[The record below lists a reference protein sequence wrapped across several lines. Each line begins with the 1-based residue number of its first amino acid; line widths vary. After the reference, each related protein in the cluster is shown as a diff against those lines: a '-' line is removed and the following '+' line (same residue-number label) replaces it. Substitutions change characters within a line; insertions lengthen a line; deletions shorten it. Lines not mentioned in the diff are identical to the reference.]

1 LGLTDQLLSGIRF
14 HRAKAVVIDMTGVG
28 TLSANVAE
36 EIIRA
41 GEACRL
47 LGASII
53 MTGLS
58 HAIADTLVRV
68 GVDLTRL
75 TTLGDLQSG
84 IEAAEQLLR
93 SQPARESRLTPEAGE

>member
-1 LGLTDQLLSGIRF
+1 PQSTFPGIRRAVSIYDFHDARVCPRLMAIIFGLGLTDQLLSGIRF

-68 GVDLTRL
+68 GVDLTR
-75 TTLGDLQSG
+75 
-84 IEAAEQLLR
+84 
-93 SQPARESRLTPEAGE
+93 